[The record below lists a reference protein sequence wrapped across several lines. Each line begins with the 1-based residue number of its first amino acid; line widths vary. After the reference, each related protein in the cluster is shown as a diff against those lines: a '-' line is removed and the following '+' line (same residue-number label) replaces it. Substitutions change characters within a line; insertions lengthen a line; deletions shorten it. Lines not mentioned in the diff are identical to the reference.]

1 MTVLMLTLALVLTNL
16 VFTGCGNDIKDLPQ
30 RIEEKVSA
38 YETDIMDSLG
48 TLDNNDSI
56 RTYLYNWAKSKD
68 ISVSYDYSNNVI
80 MSIKSDKDHKDADPV
95 VVQCSYDEKNMANCV
110 QTMAVALYLAKNPEN
125 HGSLKV
131 IFTAESGHDFAGIE
145 GLSSEYFTNKTKVFC
160 LSPTLSKIV
169 SSNSGASAKYTF
181 SHDVDRVS
189 PKNSM
194 AYKIRIKGLTGGIPD
209 KKISS
214 YPNPIKALGDLLA
227 YFKTNSIIFELAS
240 FSGGGSSYNVFPKSA
255 TMTIVINENDKEKF
269 TKRMDNVIE
278 KFNDNNL
285 ESQPDLAYTYEE
297 VDVPD
302 TVLSSDD
309 CNQFVSLLYTTLD
322 GVYYKDD
329 DGNIISIT
337 NVGSI
342 EQKNGRYYMHIMA
355 DSLDDTN
362 LDEISNSFK
371 TICSLCDATYK
382 LDDRS
387 EGWSANTETDFFTSF
402 AESYRLATGDDVEY
416 KDSVA
421 PTANSYIK
429 AKNPKTE
436 SVYLGVTEKN
446 RFDITEAIIK
456 YMGRS

>member
-1 MTVLMLTLALVLTNL
+1 MKKMTVLMLTLALVLTNL

-194 AYKIRIKGLTGGIPD
+194 AYKIRIKGL
-209 KKISS
+209 
-214 YPNPIKALGDLLA
+214 
-227 YFKTNSIIFELAS
+227 
-240 FSGGGSSYNVFPKSA
+240 
-255 TMTIVINENDKEKF
+255 
-269 TKRMDNVIE
+269 
-278 KFNDNNL
+278 
-285 ESQPDLAYTYEE
+285 
-297 VDVPD
+297 
-302 TVLSSDD
+302 
-309 CNQFVSLLYTTLD
+309 
-322 GVYYKDD
+322 
-329 DGNIISIT
+329 
-337 NVGSI
+337 
-342 EQKNGRYYMHIMA
+342 
-355 DSLDDTN
+355 
-362 LDEISNSFK
+362 
-371 TICSLCDATYK
+371 
-382 LDDRS
+382 
-387 EGWSANTETDFFTSF
+387 
-402 AESYRLATGDDVEY
+402 
-416 KDSVA
+416 
-421 PTANSYIK
+421 
-429 AKNPKTE
+429 
-436 SVYLGVTEKN
+436 
-446 RFDITEAIIK
+446 
-456 YMGRS
+456 